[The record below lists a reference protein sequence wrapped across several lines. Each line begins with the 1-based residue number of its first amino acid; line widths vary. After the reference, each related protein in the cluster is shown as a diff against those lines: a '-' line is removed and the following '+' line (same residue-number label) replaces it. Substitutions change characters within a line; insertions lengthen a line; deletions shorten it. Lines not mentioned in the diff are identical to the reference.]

1 MNEQDVKRAILVVQQ
16 GMTSFAKQAIAN
28 VCAKETDLRL
38 ECFQESELLVNITK
52 HVLVPQHK
60 VLTNEVRAAALPP
73 SDAAAPHD
81 APARLCVAGEIHPTG
96 PVQAE
101 AGAAAS
107 GPVERPRG
115 EILRAKPRP
124 GGQDRAT
131 QRDGRQ
137 IRHLP
142 IGRLAS
148 GSARPLARSLCLS
161 SSLCASCSLWV
172 ESVWVLV
179 LEVHQMVGQDFRVQM
194 RDTASASDA
203 AQAPLALL
211 ADEAPAGAL
220 VSHHNR
226 EGF

>member
-60 VLTNEVRAAALPP
+60 VLTKEVRAAALPP
-73 SDAAAPHD
+73 SDVAAPRD
-81 APARLCVAGEIHPTG
+81 APARLCVAGEIHPTEA
-96 PVQAE
+96 VQAE
-101 AGAAAS
+101 GCAAAS
-107 GPVERPRG
+107 DPAQRPRG
-115 EILRAKPRP
+115 EILRAKPWP

-142 IGRLAS
+142 FGRLAA
-148 GSARPLARSLCLS
+148 ARDLWHDHCVFRQVCV
-161 SSLCASCSLWV
+161 ASCSLWAQ
-172 ESVWVLV
+172 SVWALA
-179 LEVHQMVGQDFRVQM
+179 LEVHLMVGQDFRVQM
-194 RDTASASDA
+194 RDTAR
-203 AQAPLALL
+203 
-211 ADEAPAGAL
+211 G
-220 VSHHNR
+220 V
-226 EGF
+226 

>member
-1 MNEQDVKRAILVVQQ
+1 MKRAILVVQAA
-16 GMTSFAKQAIAN
+16 MTAFAKQAI
-28 VCAKETDLRL
+28 VEICASEGLAL

-101 AGAAAS
+101 GGAAAS

-115 EILRAKPRP
+115 EILRAKAGP

-148 GSARPLARSLCLS
+148 GSARPLARSLC
-161 SSLCASCSLWV
+161 CV
-172 ESVWVLV
+172 V
-179 LEVHQMVGQDFRVQM
+179 
-194 RDTASASDA
+194 
-203 AQAPLALL
+203 
-211 ADEAPAGAL
+211 
-220 VSHHNR
+220 
-226 EGF
+226 